1 MSKEK
6 SLLDQDDERRRLEVE
21 SRQETE
27 RWEEHNRRKKQ
38 NQRKEDNNNRREEE
52 KEKQERRKKAFV
64 SRVRQRSGGV
74 IGLVNNTSRSVT
86 FTSTRFL
93 MERSQVLD
101 EEI

>member
-1 MSKEK
+1 M
-6 SLLDQDDERRRLEVE
+6 
-21 SRQETE
+21 
-27 RWEEHNRRKKQ
+27 
-38 NQRKEDNNNRREEE
+38 QRKEENNNRREKE

-74 IGLVNNTSRSVT
+74 IGLVNNTARSVT